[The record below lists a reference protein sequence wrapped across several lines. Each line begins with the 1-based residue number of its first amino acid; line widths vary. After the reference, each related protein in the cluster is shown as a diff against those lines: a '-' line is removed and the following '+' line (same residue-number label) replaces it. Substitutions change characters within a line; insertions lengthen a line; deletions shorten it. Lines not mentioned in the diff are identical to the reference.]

1 MLKNCRYG
9 ALNISINQSINQ
21 PNHPSITSFSFSVS
35 FFYIKKCWKFIA
47 WILLSPRRSIL
58 FTYAMHKLS
67 YVHVRTHLADLQDYI
82 QNQIWRTMKQNRIL
96 QKTKWIFIWYLYV
109 WTRYISFND
118 YKYLEY
124 IPCLRQWMELH
135 ELISK
140 LLSLSYNEVKLLSRN
155 VASSLVK
162 SPTFLLLPCADL
174 AIFCIMCPGFP
185 LQGIQRKLQLVINM
199 QFDLNVSIVI

>member
-1 MLKNCRYG
+1 M
-9 ALNISINQSINQ
+9 
-21 PNHPSITSFSFSVS
+21 
-35 FFYIKKCWKFIA
+35 
-47 WILLSPRRSIL
+47 SPRRSIL

-162 SPTFLLLPCADL
+162 SLTFLLLPWADL
-174 AIFCIMCPGFP
+174 AIVCIMCPGFP
-185 LQGIQRKLQLVINM
+185 LQGIQTKLQLVINM
-199 QFDLNVSIVI
+199 KTIWLKCLYCNLIGLQWILRKMTSYFCRQHYFFMIVFVCCHE